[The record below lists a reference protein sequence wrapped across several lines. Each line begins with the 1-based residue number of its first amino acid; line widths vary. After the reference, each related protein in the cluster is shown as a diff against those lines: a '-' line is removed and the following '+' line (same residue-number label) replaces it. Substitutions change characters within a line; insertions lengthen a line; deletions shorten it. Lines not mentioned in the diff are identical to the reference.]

1 MVIQKSG
8 LRRTINTLSAISAIA
23 AITFDFFNNTLLYS
37 IFKPLTTVLILSLLF
52 FVQNPRLS
60 KFRNLIIAALI
71 FCLIGDVFLL
81 KDEYF
86 VFGLGSFLIG
96 HLLFATG
103 FIKLEGFSPNW
114 LSFFILTGI
123 GGGLFYWL
131 QPDLGAFELPVGIY
145 VMVIIFMAW
154 QGVGLFFKN
163 RQLAYALIG
172 VAVLLFMF
180 SDTII
185 AINKFK
191 TPFKLSGLIILSTYW
206 LSISLI
212 ANASYSLLDP
222 KK

>member
-1 MVIQKSG
+1 MKKSG
-8 LRRTINTLSAISAIA
+8 YRSTINLLSAISAIA

-37 IFKPLTTVLILSLLF
+37 IFKPLTTILILSLLF
-52 FVQNPRLS
+52 FVQNPQLS
-60 KFRNLIIAALI
+60 KYRNIIIAALV

-114 LSFFILTGI
+114 LSFFILAGI
-123 GGGLFYWL
+123 GGGIFYWL
-131 QPDLGAFELPVGIY
+131 QPDLDAFELPVGIY
-145 VMVIIFMAW
+145 VMVIVFMAW
-154 QGVGLFFKN
+154 QGISLFIRN
-163 RQLAYALIG
+163 SSRIYALIAI
-172 VAVLLFMF
+172 AVLLFMF
-180 SDTII
+180 SDTMI

-191 TPFKLSGLIILSTYW
+191 TPFKLSGPIILSTYW

-212 ANASYSLLDP
+212 TNASYSLLDP